1 MYVNVDRSMG
11 IAEMT
16 LILLTGC
23 QIQCTEYISTPYFN
37 AYTWLNF
44 DMSKV
49 ATSLSPLHQIMVFT
63 SKRHKLVPQSDIIRY
78 LSSKKP
84 VIITDF
90 AKIKKI
96 SKFFFRR
103 SVSIYVIIFYANYD
117 GELESILQ
125 KLALRE
131 PLFPRPKCLVIYFHS
146 NKGEKT
152 LRPVNERAWKEKFL
166 DFTIIDINVN
176 LPRSVPTIG
185 YYNPFESRYYNID
198 FHKTETIFPDKLID
212 TYHYEFI
219 LKGTSAEAS
228 SLQWPNVDSNRRWL
242 VIAALNKF
250 NFRLKS
256 NQSKESQANMNFVR
270 VIPLPFYFRPKVQI
284 FDGCEKVIAVVP
296 VIPISRLGNY
306 YLPISYFCIMAVFLV
321 VTALLRSLSGVN
333 DSFWNSFNVVKML
346 IGVPIDVLPRARV
359 QAISFIF
366 FAFISMK
373 YSSDFYNEIV
383 GIRLIHDT
391 VAFDTFA
398 DINNSQL
405 PIYINEQLSQ
415 IVGRHVKDDSYV
427 KTLKAKF
434 IFERNMANC
443 IRKLRNEQ
451 QVICVL
457 VEIHAMKQIDVRVM
471 TIAKPVFACL
481 HWDYRLEDGSPY
493 IDRLQM
499 LINRLLEAG
508 MHQSLKRNKKLSKG
522 AAMFS
527 SEIDDF
533 FILIIFGFVLSVG
546 YGASIIAFLCE
557 WGYAQWKWKRV
568 TTRVRRFFVY

>member
-16 LILLTGC
+16 LILLTGY
-23 QIQCTEYISTPYFN
+23 QIQCTEYISAPYFN

-49 ATSLSPLHQIMVFT
+49 ATSLSPLHQVMVFT
-63 SKRHKLVPQSDIIRY
+63 SNQHKLAPQNEFIR
-78 LSSKKP
+78 LISLEKP

-90 AKIKKI
+90 AKIKEI
-96 SKFFFRR
+96 SGFFLRR
-103 SVSIYVIIFYANYD
+103 SVSIYVILFYAKYD
-117 GELESILQ
+117 GELESIL
-125 KLALRE
+125 KVLTSRE
-131 PLFPRPKCLVIYFHS
+131 QYSTRPKCLVIYFHS
-146 NKGEKT
+146 DKGEET
-152 LRPVNERAWKEKFL
+152 FRTVGEQAWKEKFL
-166 DFTIIDINVN
+166 DFTIIDVN
-176 LPRSVPTIG
+176 LNLPLSVPMIG

-198 FHKTETIFPDKLID
+198 LNKTEAIFPDKLID

-219 LKGTSAEAS
+219 LKSKSAKA
-228 SLQWPNVDSNRRWL
+228 LLQQWPNVEFSRRWL
-242 VIAALNKF
+242 LIAALNKF
-250 NFRLKS
+250 NFKLKS
-256 NQSKESQANMNFVR
+256 DQSKESQANMNFIRRITSPV
-270 VIPLPFYFRPKVQI
+270 YNRPKVQI

-321 VTALLRSLSGVN
+321 ATALLRSLSGVN

-557 WGYAQWKWKRV
+557 WGYAQWKWKRA
-568 TTRVRRFFVY
+568 TTQVRRFFVY